1 MSDRSKD
8 ECTDH
13 AATRVIMRCR
23 RCHSQ
28 NVMRDAWAVW
38 NAATQEWE
46 LGPIFDHS
54 ACNDCGAEE
63 CIEEITPDG
72 TPVPPDAS
80 VQQFVESIERARAA
94 LAADDRSR
102 DASGRND
109 GLSQDA
115 RGRLMIRS
123 TDLIER
129 LRRERPDTMA
139 EIARIREAQRER
151 GWKLIRLDVEAFAL
165 AEAEAGGV

>member
-1 MSDRSKD
+1 MT
-8 ECTDH
+8 EET
-13 AATRVIMRCR
+13 TGLPGTMIMRCS
-23 RCHSQ
+23 RCHSP

-94 LAADDRSR
+94 LAADAAKESPR
-102 DASGRND
+102 AVEV
-109 GLSQDA
+109 A
-115 RGRLMIRS
+115 RQLAGAATR
-123 TDLIER
+123 TDPEPE
-129 LRRERPDTMA
+129 RERRP
-139 EIARIREAQRER
+139 
-151 GWKLIRLDVEAFAL
+151 LDVCCANEWCQNQATLYVIRDGAPVWLCADCYHNEF
-165 AEAEAGGV
+165 